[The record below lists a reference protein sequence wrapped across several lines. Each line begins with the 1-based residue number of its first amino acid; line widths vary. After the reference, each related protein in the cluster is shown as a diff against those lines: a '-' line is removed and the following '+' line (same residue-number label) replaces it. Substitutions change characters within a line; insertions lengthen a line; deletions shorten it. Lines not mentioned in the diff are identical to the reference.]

1 MEQLKELI
9 KKRKE
14 IGKRKSYTKGGN
26 YNDYVEYN
34 RLGDLI
40 LEEIEMI
47 YDEGKLGG

>member
-1 MEQLKELI
+1 MERLIELI

-14 IGKRKSYTKGGN
+14 IGKRPSYTKGGD
-26 YNDYVEYN
+26 YNDYVEYK

-40 LEEIEMI
+40 LEEISRL